1 MAEPQPTLARN
12 HGHSQESAPELNERN
27 QLNERFSSTKTP
39 DPCFLHP
46 MLPKMSETYTDIE
59 ARIQAACLKLSELE
73 KPNIAAIARE
83 YSIPEQRLRARA
95 AGQPSRSQR
104 VVGNKRLSEAKELA
118 ICLYLKRLDS
128 SIDTA
133 ARPSMLTGCANAIL
147 KWNYQLTT
155 ESPNTPP
162 PMVGLAWAPRFL
174 ERYPEFHICKQ
185 RSLDYKRRKAH
196 NPEVLLN
203 WFQSYKSI
211 CEEKGIVSS
220 DIYNFDETGFRIRM
234 RKNQWTITLDPD
246 RISYLESSSN

>member
-1 MAEPQPTLARN
+1 
-12 HGHSQESAPELNERN
+12 
-27 QLNERFSSTKTP
+27 
-39 DPCFLHP
+39 
-46 MLPKMSETYTDIE
+46 MSETYTDIE

-104 VVGNKRLSEAKELA
+104 VVGNKRLSEAEELA
-118 ICLYLKRLDS
+118 GLYLKRLDS
-128 SIDTA
+128 IGTA

-147 KWNYQLTT
+147 KWNYQPTT
-155 ESPNTPP
+155 ESLNTPP
-162 PMVGLAWAPRFL
+162 PTVGLAWAPRFL
-174 ERYPEFHICKQ
+174 ERYPEFHIRKQ
-185 RSLDYKRRKAH
+185 RSLDYERRKPY

-203 WFQSYKSI
+203 WFQRYKSI

-220 DIYNFDETGFRIRM
+220 DIYNFDETGFRIGM

-246 RISYLESSSN
+246 RISYLASSSTN